1 MITVTAQQDFTFRQT
16 TMVKGEA
23 RDLTGMLAFILK
35 SKGFV
40 AYGRPEELAAKP
52 RRKRTYRRRDLT
64 ADTKG

>member
-16 TMVKGEA
+16 TMTKGEA
-23 RDLTGMLAFILK
+23 RNVTGMLAFILK

-40 AYGRPEELAAKP
+40 AYGRPEETEKP
-52 RRKRTYRRRDLT
+52 RKKRTYRRRDLT